1 MSEGLSSPGPNVQ
14 DNTLNL
20 TEFKPTP
27 KEQSLPGFNESI
39 IKKLSKSKSNEN
51 LKSIAETTTAN
62 EPIAKKTNRGRKSKY
77 TTDEER
83 KEARR
88 QQQREYRL
96 RKKQELESLR
106 KYAEEH
112 LRYDNGESILYK
124 VMEEQLYDDEEEEN
138 INNDEPI
145 NNQEPKDDEEK

>member
-1 MSEGLSSPGPNVQ
+1 MSESS
-14 DNTLNL
+14 TLNL

-27 KEQSLPGFNESI
+27 I

-51 LKSIAETTTAN
+51 LKSITESKEPA
-62 EPIAKKTNRGRKSKY
+62 PIAKKTNRGRKCKY

-96 RKKQELESLR
+96 RKKHELTLLR
-106 KYAEEH
+106 KM
-112 LRYDNGESILYK
+112 
-124 VMEEQLYDDEEEEN
+124 V
-138 INNDEPI
+138 
-145 NNQEPKDDEEK
+145 EEKKE

>member
-1 MSEGLSSPGPNVQ
+1 MSEN
-14 DNTLNL
+14 NTLNL

-27 KEQSLPGFNESI
+27 I

-51 LKSIAETTTAN
+51 LKSIAETTTAIESN
-62 EPIAKKTNRGRKSKY
+62 AKKTNRGRKCKY

-96 RKKQELESLR
+96 RKKTELESLR
-106 KYAEEH
+106 K
-112 LRYDNGESILYK
+112 I
-124 VMEEQLYDDEEEEN
+124 VDEKLSE
-138 INNDEPI
+138 
-145 NNQEPKDDEEK
+145 